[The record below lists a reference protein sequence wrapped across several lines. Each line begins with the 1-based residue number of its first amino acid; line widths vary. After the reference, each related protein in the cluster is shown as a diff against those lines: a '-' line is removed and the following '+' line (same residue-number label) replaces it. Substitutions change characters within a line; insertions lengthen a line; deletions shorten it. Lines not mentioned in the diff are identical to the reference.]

1 MVIDFPPLSS
11 GVEKQALAM
20 AAASTRLATPTA
32 PPSTDFPGIARSSV
46 AMATNS
52 SPTTME
58 AHNLETPTSDS
69 RLHTAALA
77 SDEPVSALPTIGY
90 LTQ

>member
-1 MVIDFPPLSS
+1 MS
-11 GVEKQALAM
+11 A
-20 AAASTRLATPTA
+20 TR
-32 PPSTDFPGIARSSV
+32 D
-46 AMATNS
+46 
-52 SPTTME
+52 

-90 LTQ
+90 LTQSC